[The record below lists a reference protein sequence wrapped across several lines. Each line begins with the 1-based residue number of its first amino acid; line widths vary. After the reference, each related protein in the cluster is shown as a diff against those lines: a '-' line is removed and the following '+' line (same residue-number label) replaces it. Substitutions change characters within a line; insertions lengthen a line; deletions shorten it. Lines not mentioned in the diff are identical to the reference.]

1 MFWWIIIGVAG
12 GIFGGMG
19 MGGGTLLIPLVTMFV
34 DISQRQ
40 AQLINLIS
48 FVIMAAFVLIIHFKN
63 KLVNVRVGTVF
74 AVFGVIFA
82 LITSLLTKNIDNKIL
97 KIMFGVFLIVLS
109 LIEFYNIYKIK
120 KQKDKSCNVSKSTP
134 QKH

>member
-12 GIFGGMG
+12 GVFGGMG
-19 MGGGTLLIPLVTMFV
+19 MGGGTLLIPLVTIFI

-74 AVFGVIFA
+74 AVFGVVFA

>member
-74 AVFGVIFA
+74 AVFGVVFA
-82 LITSLLTKNIDNKIL
+82 IITSLLTKNIDNKIL

>member
-19 MGGGTLLIPLVTMFV
+19 MGGGTLLIPLVTMFI

-74 AVFGVIFA
+74 AVFGVVFA
-82 LITSLLTKNIDNKIL
+82 IITSLLTKNIDNKIL

>member
-19 MGGGTLLIPLVTMFV
+19 MGGGTLLIPLVTMFI

-82 LITSLLTKNIDNKIL
+82 IITSLLTKNIDNKIL

>member
-19 MGGGTLLIPLVTMFV
+19 MGGGTLLIPLVTMFI

-74 AVFGVIFA
+74 AVFGVVFA
-82 LITSLLTKNIDNKIL
+82 IITSLLTKNIDNKIL

-109 LIEFYNIYKIK
+109 LIEFYNICKIK

>member
-19 MGGGTLLIPLVTMFV
+19 MGGGTLLIPLVTMFI

-74 AVFGVIFA
+74 AVFGVVFA

>member
-19 MGGGTLLIPLVTMFV
+19 MGGGTLLIPLVTMFI

-109 LIEFYNIYKIK
+109 LIEFYNICKIK